1 MSLLSLSIKDEDFV
15 PVSLSGVCENAASE
29 NVQAGQRH
37 ACSLGTSSGRGREW
51 KESQHLD
58 LTGCHSTF
66 TPTAPKPL
74 LSHLPAE
81 PQNHRILE
89 QEEER
94 SPALGGSAER
104 GLAKKSLGKGTL
116 GAAERVMV
124 TGASGNPP
132 HPPYGLPCPK
142 GAGLSMGL
150 LRVGGLHLTAPLGP
164 LLSLL
169 LLLLLLFVPYSEPGL
184 SCGQYHP
191 FRKVIRGQAAPPT
204 KWPWQVSLQVYHKHM
219 CGGSLIDTEWVLTAA
234 HCILW
239 DYNYTVK
246 LGDTSYYASEN
257 STIATVKDILIH
269 PSYSEFI
276 FVKND
281 LALVHL
287 ESPVTLTQK
296 IQPICLPSSKFH
308 VKNGTRCW
316 MAGWGQTTEKK
327 EDSHPLVLLEIDLYI
342 IERKYCNKMLRKS
355 LLISAFVSIV
365 DKKMLCAYHPEGK
378 DACQGDSG
386 GPLACEIGQHTWVQ
400 VGIVSW
406 GIGCGKPEV
415 PGIYTKVSSFS
426 TWIVRTINQEGS
438 SLLASSCLTFVSML
452 LPLCV
457 LITP

>member
-1 MSLLSLSIKDEDFV
+1 MGNSAGWKKRKGGERGLIRKMGIQTYSPRKCRIFIACTTLISLSFSLPPSLPPTPLFLSHCFYLSLFSLSACLSV
-15 PVSLSGVCENAASE
+15 SVSLSFRPAF
-29 NVQAGQRH
+29 H
-37 ACSLGTSSGRGREW
+37 AYLPSSSL
-51 KESQHLD
+51 
-58 LTGCHSTF
+58 
-66 TPTAPKPL
+66 
-74 LSHLPAE
+74 
-81 PQNHRILE
+81 
-89 QEEER
+89 
-94 SPALGGSAER
+94 
-104 GLAKKSLGKGTL
+104 
-116 GAAERVMV
+116 
-124 TGASGNPP
+124 
-132 HPPYGLPCPK
+132 
-142 GAGLSMGL
+142 
-150 LRVGGLHLTAPLGP
+150 
-164 LLSLL
+164 
-169 LLLLLLFVPYSEPGL
+169 GL

-234 HCILW
+234 HCIL

-327 EDSHPLVLLEIDLYI
+327 AFLPTEDSHPLVLLEIDLYI